1 MRRWVLDWQAE
12 ADLQAQLDYLIERDA
27 VEAAE
32 RLFARIKSFLRDFLT
47 VYPGTGVFLDH
58 RGLRETWIP
67 RTRLVLWYR
76 FTDADCRSPAFGPR
90 RRTVATHRVDAHR
103 PIVVAV

>member
-1 MRRWVLDWQAE
+1 MRRWVLDRQAE
-12 ADLQAQLDYLIERDA
+12 ADLRAQLDYLIECGA

-32 RLFARIKSFLRDFLT
+32 RLLERAKSFLRDFLT

-58 RGLRETWIP
+58 RGLWETWIP

-76 FTDADCRSPAFGPR
+76 FTDTELQIARIWHTSQDR
-90 RRTVATHRVDAHR
+90 RNVSD
-103 PIVVAV
+103 